1 MEVLDYTVTVTL
13 APSTNYN
20 IRMIDQNDL
29 SVYTTTGTSN
39 SQGRLIIV
47 LPEKY
52 TKYDGWF
59 ALEISLINGS
69 VVYLDT
75 VLSTRPLVSIPTIV
89 SYMEGKVDE
98 VKAAEYESVARNL
111 IESIVGFPFTFVH
124 KDLHVVGNGT
134 DFVVTD
140 DRILKV
146 YTVTENNVV
155 VWTEGQEFE
164 YTPWVNLRGIVKNE
178 GIGSFNRSESVI
190 SWYSANYGN
199 VFKHGWDYIFE
210 VDAGWPVIP
219 QDIQTA
225 ALILINDIACGNN
238 RYYNKY
244 ISGVKGALNIT
255 YFPQVIAG
263 TGNLYVDNILSKYVL
278 ESIRAKVI

>member
-1 MEVLDYTVTVTL
+1 MEVLDNTVTVTL

-29 SVYTTTGTSN
+29 EVYETSGTSN
-39 SQGRLIIV
+39 SQGELIIP

-59 ALEISLINGS
+59 ALEISLANGS
-69 VVYLDT
+69 VVYLDS

-89 SYMEGKVDE
+89 EYMGGKVNT
-98 VKAAEYESVARNL
+98 AQATEYESVARHL
-111 IESIVGFPFTFVH
+111 INSIIGFEFSFVH
-124 KDLHVVGNGT
+124 KNLHVVGNGT

-140 DRILKV
+140 DRIIKV
-146 YTVTENNVV
+146 YSVKENNIVI
-155 VWTEGQEFE
+155 WTDGESFE
-164 YTPWVNLRGIVKNE
+164 YAPWVNLRGIVRNE
-178 GIGSFNRSESVI
+178 GTNSFNRSEAVI
-190 SWYSANYGN
+190 SWYSNHYGN
-199 VFKHGWDYIFE
+199 IFKYGWDYVFE

-219 QDIQTA
+219 QDIQSA

-244 ISGVKGALNIT
+244 ISGVKGALNIS

-278 ESIRAKVI
+278 ESVRAKVI

>member
-29 SVYTTTGTSN
+29 SVYSTTGTSN
-39 SQGRLIIV
+39 SQGVLIIV

-59 ALEISLINGS
+59 ALEISLVNGS

-89 SYMEGKVDE
+89 SYMEGKVDTA
-98 VKAAEYESVARNL
+98 KAIEYESVARNL

-178 GIGSFNRSESVI
+178 GTGSFNRSESVI
-190 SWYSANYGN
+190 SWYSNNYGN
-199 VFKHGWDYIFE
+199 VFKNGWDYIFE

-219 QDIQTA
+219 QDIQNA

>member
-1 MEVLDYTVTVTL
+1 MEVLDYTVEVTL

-20 IRMIDQNDL
+20 IRMVDQNDL

-89 SYMEGKVDE
+89 SYMEGKVTE
-98 VKAAEYESVARNL
+98 AKAIEYESVARNL
-111 IESIVGFPFTFVH
+111 IESIVGFPFAFVH
-124 KDLHVVGNGT
+124 KSLHVVGNGT

-146 YTVTENNVV
+146 YSVTENNVV

-164 YTPWVNLRGIVKNE
+164 YAPWVNLRGIVKNE
-178 GIGSFNRSESVI
+178 GADPFNRSESVI
-190 SWYSANYGN
+190 SWYSNHYGS
-199 VFKHGWDYIFE
+199 VFKRGWDYVFE

-219 QDIQTA
+219 QDVQTA